1 MKKYDES
8 GKRNE
13 SQSNEGKN
21 FKSLE
26 SSKVIIQKCLK
37 NNNGD
42 SMMQLE

>member
-1 MKKYDES
+1 MMKVEKEM
-8 GKRNE
+8 KT
-13 SQSNEGKN
+13 SQGKN

-37 NNNGD
+37 NNNGA

>member
-13 SQSNEGKN
+13 SQGKN

-37 NNNGD
+37 NNNGA